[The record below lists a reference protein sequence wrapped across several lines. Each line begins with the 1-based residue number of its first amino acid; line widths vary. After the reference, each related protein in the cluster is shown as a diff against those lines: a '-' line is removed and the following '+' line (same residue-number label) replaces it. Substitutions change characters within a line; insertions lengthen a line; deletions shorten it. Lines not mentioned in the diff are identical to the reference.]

1 MSRPYT
7 IKDIYNYSKTD
18 DLPMLSSYPADFWKT
33 YRDNI
38 SYFDRLFMRKYTSF
52 FPYAQDP
59 EDYIDSVSDEFR
71 TDVYAWLM
79 INDKRYSELYRVNT
93 IPDNEAYSLTNNYD
107 LSETMQRTLTED
119 NEFIKGSMVIN
130 DNGSNI
136 YGEQIITHDDQS
148 EYGEQEIESTEDYS
162 KGIQNNTSEDQV
174 SAFNQ
179 GDYDPEHKR
188 IDQEGSRSDRT
199 ENTQTLGGHTDNF
212 NKEETRGAHTDTAT
226 NTRQE
231 GSRTDTDAKDLVEST
246 NLRRVGNM
254 GVSTVDDMLQKHIN
268 TWEMFSFYDMIFS
281 EIAREFLRC

>member
-7 IKDIYNYSKTD
+7 VKDIYKYSKSD
-18 DLPMLSSYPADFWKT
+18 DMPMLSAYPADFWKA
-33 YRDNI
+33 YRDNVG
-38 SYFDRLFMRKYTSF
+38 YFDRLFMRKYTSF
-52 FPYAQDP
+52 FPYGQDP
-59 EDYIDSVSDEFR
+59 NDLIDSVSDEFR

-79 INDKRYSELYRVNT
+79 INDKRYSELFRVNT
-93 IPDNEAYSLTNNYD
+93 IPDNDAYSLTNNYD
-107 LSETMQRTLTED
+107 LTETMQRTLTED
-119 NEFIKGSMVIN
+119 NEFVKGSMVIN
-130 DNGSNI
+130 DSSSNV
-136 YGEQIITHDDQS
+136 YGEQIITNEDQS
-148 EYGEQEIESTEDYS
+148 DYGEQDIESTEDYT
-162 KGIQNNTSEDQV
+162 KGLQNNTSENQV

-199 ENTQTLGGHTDNF
+199 ENTQTLGAHTDTS

-254 GVSTVDDMLQKHIN
+254 GVSTVDDMLKKHVE
-268 TWEMFSFYDMIFS
+268 TWEMFSFYEMIFS